1 MSDRLAELRRQ
12 RALVQTHLAW
22 LDAEIA
28 RTAGTLPPA
37 APASS
42 ASAAPAAAAGGA
54 LPPVAATEDPPRMVA
69 AADTILE
76 EYRVPESTLKSDV
89 RKGCFLYF
97 IAAFAAVAA
106 GVLVLYFLF
115 RAAR

>member
-28 RTAGTLPPA
+28 RAAGATTTTLPPA
-37 APASS
+37 APAPTV
-42 ASAAPAAAAGGA
+42 AVPSAALPAV
-54 LPPVAATEDPPRMVA
+54 PATEDPPRMTPV
-69 AADTILE
+69 ADTILE
-76 EYRVPESTLKSDV
+76 EYRVPEASLKNDV
-89 RKGCFLYF
+89 RKGCLLYF
-97 IAAFAAVAA
+97 AAALAAVAA
-106 GVLVLYFLF
+106 GVVVLYFLF